1 MEEEKY
7 STIQM
12 ETEYNQIKEVENA
25 SEYIQLEAKRNEEKY
40 WINYEKWNSNLVKT
54 YGRDI
59 LLNCLFNQKKITN
72 PLKFHLIENHIRRRM
87 INWIQKVTKSFNLN
101 ERVFHLAVSI
111 IDNYLINVKNEVQV
125 ENFQLHIIA
134 VTALFISSKYEE
146 KVPLGVK
153 TIYRFRDYYYYYY
166 LSFNTLW

>member
-7 STIQM
+7 STLQM

-59 LLNCLFNQKKITN
+59 LLNCLI
-72 PLKFHLIENHIRRRM
+72 
-87 INWIQKVTKSFNLN
+87 
-101 ERVFHLAVSI
+101 
-111 IDNYLINVKNEVQV
+111 
-125 ENFQLHIIA
+125 
-134 VTALFISSKYEE
+134 
-146 KVPLGVK
+146 
-153 TIYRFRDYYYYYY
+153 
-166 LSFNTLW
+166 